1 MTGNKGPFKT
11 NNFDFI
17 RIVAAS
23 MVLISHHFALT
34 AQQEPSFFGIFSLGG
49 LAVAIFFVISGYLV
63 MTSWKRDPNL
73 LRFAL
78 RRFLRIWPALIC
90 VVVFTAYVL
99 GPIVTELPV
108 KEYLRHGATSDYLR
122 TLYMQIY
129 YVLPGVFE
137 HNPYARGVNGSLWT
151 IPYEVRCYI
160 VLGIAGII
168 GLLKYRSIFLATV
181 AIYLIWFLSK
191 SNADLTQVTNYG
203 RELSAYFLIGAALAV
218 LEPYWSRAPHY
229 WALTLATIFVVLW
242 SIGWRH
248 TALLTALPFLIV
260 YTGTRSTAYV
270 RQAGRFGD
278 PSFGIYLYAFPV
290 QQTVILYTFSQAG
303 FWGTLFFIGDNYNC
317 TGFS

>member
-218 LEPYWSRAPHY
+218 LEPYWSRAPLLGIDSGHY
-229 WALTLATIFVVLW
+229 FCSLVVDWLAAYSIANRLAFSDCLYRNSLNRLCSPSRAIWRSLVWNLLVCISRSANSYSLHIFT
-242 SIGWRH
+242 SR
-248 TALLTALPFLIV
+248 FLG
-260 YTGTRSTAYV
+260 YT
-270 RQAGRFGD
+270 
-278 PSFGIYLYAFPV
+278 
-290 QQTVILYTFSQAG
+290 
-303 FWGTLFFIGDNYNC
+303 FFIGDNYNC